1 MGEGYITMRKVGGG
15 GRMLW
20 RIRVR
25 GVGWGRRQMGGG
37 REEFGSVCWGGG
49 EFGSVCWMGGGRS
62 LGQFVRWEREQ
73 RSLGQFVRWE
83 REGRSLGQS
92 HLEAVQSGSSV
103 NSGLELFSGRM
114 TSICLVFCR
123 MDCQLQSPFLA
134 LHLLHSGVGRYVEF
148 TETWSLWNLYN
159 TSSQACQPYYCSVSY
174 FRESMMVLMQHVWHP
189 WWCWHRIFGD

>member
-1 MGEGYITMRKVGGG
+1 MEDPGQRGWMGQKADGRGKGGVWVSLLGGG
-15 GRMLW
+15 GVWVSLL
-20 RIRVR
+20 
-25 GVGWGRRQMGGG
+25 
-37 REEFGSVCWGGG
+37 E
-49 EFGSVCWMGGGRS
+49 GGGRS

-189 WWCWHRIFGD
+189 